1 MENNMKEMDMEE
13 MDKVA
18 GGLRIEILT
27 DAEKEEYNR
36 LLDRAKRK
44 GMPQKVEFGF
54 FLQKMRNKYG
64 DAVLDDYEA
73 GNERWALSHYTLA
86 E

>member
-1 MENNMKEMDMEE
+1 MKELNIEEMEN
-13 MDKVA
+13 VA
-18 GGLRIEILT
+18 GGLRTEMLT
-27 DAEKEEYNR
+27 DAEKAEYNR

-44 GMPQKVEFGF
+44 GVNQKVEFGF

-73 GNERWALSHYTLA
+73 ANDRWAFSHYTPA

>member
-1 MENNMKEMDMEE
+1 MENNMKEMNMEE
-13 MDKVA
+13 MEMVA
-18 GGLRIEILT
+18 GGLRTEMLT
-27 DAEKEEYNR
+27 DAEKAEYNN

-44 GMPQKVEFGF
+44 GPTQKANFGL

-64 DAVLDDYEA
+64 EDILDDYEA
-73 GNERWALSHYTLA
+73 ANVCWNLNHYNPA

>member
-1 MENNMKEMDMEE
+1 MEE
-13 MDKVA
+13 MEMVA
-18 GGLRIEILT
+18 GGLRTEMLT
-27 DAEKEEYNR
+27 DAEKAEYNR

-44 GMPQKVEFGF
+44 AAPQKVEFGF

-64 DAVLDDYEA
+64 DAILDDYEA
-73 GNERWALSHYTLA
+73 ANDRWAISHYNPA